1 MGEEHLNTELELI
14 RKYNEVNG
22 KIIEKELAECR
33 KILLRQKSAIKNEIG
48 WMFLFIG
55 VVCGV
60 CVATRFL

>member
-33 KILLRQKSAIKNEIG
+33 KILLSPQNETG
-48 WMFLFIG
+48 WMFWFIG
-55 VVCGV
+55 VVCVV